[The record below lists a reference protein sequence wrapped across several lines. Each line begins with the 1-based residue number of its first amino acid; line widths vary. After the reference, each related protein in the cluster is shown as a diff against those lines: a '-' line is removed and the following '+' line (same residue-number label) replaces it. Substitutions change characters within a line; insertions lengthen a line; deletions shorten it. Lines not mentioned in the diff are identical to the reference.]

1 MNISKIAL
9 LCGLSAAMSFAGI
22 TINVNTGNSKKKHHE
37 EPPPPPPPPANID
50 ARACDQNVC
59 CDLHVDGAT
68 VKYNL
73 RCNGAIERA
82 SVSIS
87 YNGGSFSET
96 LNEGHGALR
105 HGLDYTSRGD
115 LTIKAKRKPNFKT
128 RLCDDGVC
136 CDLDE
141 DPYSFNY
148 TFTCDKP
155 YERANLLVRS
165 NGRKEN
171 YSMSDRGRLNAELTS
186 QDKVELR
193 IKRPA
198 PPPPPPPPPSG
209 GVRRVHK

>member
-1 MNISKIAL
+1 MNISKIAI

-22 TINVNTGNSKKKHHE
+22 TINVNTGNSKKKHHD
-37 EPPPPPPPPANID
+37 EPPPPPPPVKLHHCD
-50 ARACDQNVC
+50 GRAC
-59 CDLHVDGAT
+59 CDVTVDRLSGDYDLSCSGSVDRVIVYIDGAAQDLNT
-68 VKYNL
+68 RHNRGNL
-73 RCNGAIERA
+73 SKSNMDSR
-82 SVSIS
+82 
-87 YNGGSFSET
+87 YD
-96 LNEGHGALR
+96 LR
-105 HGLDYTSRGD
+105 V
-115 LTIKAKRKPNFKT
+115 IQRKPNFRT

-171 YSMSDRGRLNAELTS
+171 YTLSDRGRLNGELTS